1 MYCSS
6 SGVSGSDFACL
17 ARYSP
22 SISSMVSACH
32 SSLVTGTSE
41 MWHVKGEKLL
51 KKEERDKLKVADKVP
66 CSVFIQ
72 HFLHF
77 VTDRQTKDDMWQDE
91 RWVTPPG
98 QTSSTGSFSWPARGS
113 SRSWRSQTCQRSW
126 EGSVSAGETLG
137 NLDNWG
143 EGENRTSAEIAT
155 SYIPALS
162 FAESW
167 IKVLKSGAEIEQIE
181 DRCHFGHFSAGL
193 SSPDTIRRT
202 IREGGHLKHYLCW
215 WSCICSTIQ
224 PHWGE
229 SLYEEQEKNLNL
241 VNSQNSQKET
251 LHSVWSTPYWQA
263 NLLAFSGNAN
273 VG

>member
-41 MWHVKGEKLL
+41 MWQVTSKKDKSLHVKYDEMWL
-51 KKEERDKLKVADKVP
+51 KKEIKVESISSFVSA
-66 CSVFIQ
+66 CSWM
-72 HFLHF
+72 
-77 VTDRQTKDDMWQDE
+77 KDE

-143 EGENRTSAEIAT
+143 EWESRRAEIFLLCRLQSHGSSLGQKLIKLKTDVILDTFQQGYYPRYNNHEGWAPQALSLLVKLHLCDHSTSLRREFIRETREKLVNYSTHKTRKRKHCTQSDPPRIDRPTSA
-155 SYIPALS
+155 
-162 FAESW
+162 
-167 IKVLKSGAEIEQIE
+167 
-181 DRCHFGHFSAGL
+181 H
-193 SSPDTIRRT
+193 SPGT
-202 IREGGHLKHYLCW
+202 
-215 WSCICSTIQ
+215 
-224 PHWGE
+224 
-229 SLYEEQEKNLNL
+229 L
-241 VNSQNSQKET
+241 V
-251 LHSVWSTPYWQA
+251 
-263 NLLAFSGNAN
+263 
-273 VG
+273 

>member
-1 MYCSS
+1 
-6 SGVSGSDFACL
+6 
-17 ARYSP
+17 
-22 SISSMVSACH
+22 
-32 SSLVTGTSE
+32 
-41 MWHVKGEKLL
+41 
-51 KKEERDKLKVADKVP
+51 
-66 CSVFIQ
+66 
-72 HFLHF
+72 
-77 VTDRQTKDDMWQDE
+77 MWQDE

-143 EGENRTSAEIAT
+143 EGENRRAEM
-155 SYIPALS
+155 S

-167 IKVLKSGAEIEQIE
+167 VKSGAEIEQIE

-229 SLYEEQEKNLNL
+229 SLHEELIHKKLKTCQLTK
-241 VNSQNSQKET
+241 
-251 LHSVWSTPYWQA
+251 
-263 NLLAFSGNAN
+263 LAKGNTALSLIHP
-273 VG
+273 VLTGQPPRILRER